1 VKGVYPPMARHAFS
15 KGGRSCAAFP
25 SLLVLLGLLGAGPA
39 GDLAAEEDLPRAAR
53 SVHLAWQCPAADVFV
68 LEVSVER
75 TVPGSYF
82 MVCGWQVGYFGLQ
95 ELADGRRVLLFSV
108 WDDAQG
114 DDPAAVPA
122 DRRVEVVSHAEGVRI
137 RRFGGE
143 GTGGQAMMD
152 FPWRT
157 NVPYRFLVRAR
168 VEGERTRYAGWV
180 SDPETGK
187 WRHVVTFRTRT
198 GGQSM
203 TGLYSFLEDF
213 RRDGRSAAEE
223 RRACFGSGWIREL
236 SGSWRA
242 LTRARFTASG
252 APWEARD
259 SIRAEVRHRDTFV
272 LATGGKVRPEL
283 PPGSVLEIRPPGGN
297 PPRDLPE
304 EF

>member
-1 VKGVYPPMARHAFS
+1 MARPAFS
-15 KGGRSCAAFP
+15 GGERSCAAFP

-39 GDLAAEEDLPRAAR
+39 GGLADEGILPRAAR
-53 SVHLAWQCPAADVFV
+53 SVHLAWECPAADVFS
-68 LEVSVER
+68 LEVFAER

-82 MVCGWQVGYFGLQ
+82 MVCGWQVGYLGLQ
-95 ELADGRRVLLFSV
+95 ELADGRRVVLLSV

-122 DRRVEVVSHAEGVRI
+122 DRRVEVVSHGEGVRI

-157 NVPYRFLVRAR
+157 NVPYRFVVRAR

-180 SDPETGK
+180 RDEELDG

-198 GGQSM
+198 GGRAM
-203 TGLYSFLEDF
+203 TGLYSFVEDF
-213 RRDGRSAAEE
+213 RRDGRSAGEE
-223 RRACFGSGWIREL
+223 RRACFRGGWVREL
-236 SGSWRA
+236 SGSWRP

-252 APWEARD
+252 AEWEARD
-259 SIRAEVRHRDTFV
+259 SIRAEVRQHDTFV
-272 LATGGKVRPEL
+272 LATGGTVRPEL
-283 PPGSVLEIRPPGGN
+283 PLGSVLEIRPPERN